1 MAAET
6 ATGEVDAY
14 VFLREAG
21 NEVVHRLE
29 HIPGVRFVATTTGP
43 YGAFAVATVPQFEGL
58 EALLDRLQGPDPDV
72 AVALRP
78 SVIVRSPLPQILAFI
93 QLWVERGQAEAVLAA
108 AKDRLGD
115 SLLDGAL
122 VAGSYDILLEVG
134 GATVADVQDT
144 VLTEIQGLE
153 GVRRSVTSFAFVRV
167 HRHPHR
173 RGAAREA
180 EG

>member
-1 MAAET
+1 LAAET
-6 ATGEVDAY
+6 TTDEVDAY

-21 NEVVHRLE
+21 DEVVHRLE

-43 YGAFAVATVPQFEGL
+43 YGAFAVATVPRFEGL

-78 SVIVRSPLPQILAFI
+78 SVIVRSALPQVLAFT
-93 QLWVERGQAEAVLAA
+93 QLWVERGEAEEVLVAA
-108 AKDRLGD
+108 ADRLGE
-115 SLLDGAL
+115 SLLGGAL
-122 VAGSYDILLEVG
+122 VTGSYDILLEVG
-134 GATVADVQDT
+134 GATVTDVQGT
-144 VLTEIQGLE
+144 VLGIQGLQ

-167 HRHPHR
+167 HRHPHGR
-173 RGAAREA
+173 EGTGEA